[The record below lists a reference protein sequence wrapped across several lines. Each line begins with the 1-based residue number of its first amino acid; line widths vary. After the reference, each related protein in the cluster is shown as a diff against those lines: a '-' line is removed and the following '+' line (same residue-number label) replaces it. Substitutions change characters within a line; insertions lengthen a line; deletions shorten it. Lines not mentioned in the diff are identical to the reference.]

1 MQAGVTIILYG
12 YMDMNTINKGK
23 RDEIIKNCYWKLIC
37 KQKVKNKRGEGGNSV
52 PRASVQCISKSEY
65 DCDVRYC

>member
-37 KQKVKNKRGEGGNSV
+37 KQKVKKKKGRGVIPCHERLCNALARVSMIV
-52 PRASVQCISKSEY
+52 M
-65 DCDVRYC
+65 

>member
-23 RDEIIKNCYWKLIC
+23 RDEIIKIFY
-37 KQKVKNKRGEGGNSV
+37 
-52 PRASVQCISKSEY
+52 
-65 DCDVRYC
+65 